1 MSLIS
6 WLVSLY
12 RNWFLRNRVERD
24 LNEELESY
32 ASLVADEQMRRGL
45 SGADARRAALLEL
58 EGADQVKDRV
68 RDVRAGVV
76 LETAWRD
83 VRFAGRL
90 LARTPGFTVA
100 ALLSLGLGIGA
111 STAFFQLL
119 NALSFRGLPV
129 ERPEQL
135 VEIRGVG
142 EGRAGRQ
149 TGRNR
154 QFSAPVWQQ
163 IRDHQLVFAD
173 VFAFGDTRFNLAPRG
188 EVRYVEGLWV
198 SGNFFQALGVKPVIG
213 RLFTREDDRPGCG
226 YFGVVISH
234 SLWQRGF
241 AGRPDIVGQ
250 IITIGAE
257 RAPVI
262 GVTPASFFGVEVGR
276 RFDVA
281 LPQCSSDFDRPDHFW
296 LAVLGRLKPG
306 GSLAEANEHLAA
318 LGPGILKATVPP
330 AYRPHMVEKYLKM
343 GFEGSSASA
352 GVSPLRSNYSQPLW
366 VLMAIAGMVLLIA
379 ATNLANLMLARA
391 TTREH
396 EFAIRLAIGGSRGRI
411 VRQVL
416 AEGLLLA
423 GAGAVVGLL
432 LAQWSARALVASI
445 GTTMDPIYLD
455 LTLDWHVLGLTTLVA
470 GVSCVLFAL
479 APALRAAG
487 APVTLPLAGRGSAPS
502 GRHRLSSTLVAIQV
516 GVSFILVFGAGLF
529 GRSFQNLATVEPGF
543 RTDDVLMAHVF
554 YRANDMSME
563 RRAVFNRELLEK
575 FRGIPGVSGAA
586 STSSPPLSG
595 SFWDT
600 EIKVDGKTVAYS
612 NVNQVTPGY
621 FRVMGTPLVA
631 GRDFDDRD
639 TLGAPKVAV
648 VSEAFAR
655 KLLGGGSVLGRKV
668 AIPNA
673 PGQPDTSFEIV
684 GSVGDSKYHNIKQ
697 VFQPILFIAEAQD
710 DAPGGA
716 RRFAIH
722 STRPAADLMGDV
734 TRVVAEANPD
744 ASLRFD
750 VFSSQISRSLFR
762 ERLIA
767 ALSTAFGLLAVVL
780 ATVGVFGVVSYGV
793 SRRKGEIGVRMA
805 LGARR
810 GQIVTMILGELMRVV
825 AMGLAAGAVTA
836 LLVSRYVASLLFGLE
851 PNDALT
857 LGSAAVVLI
866 LTGLGAALVPAYH
879 AARLSPT
886 VALRNQ

>member
-1 MSLIS
+1 MTAIS
-6 WLVSLY
+6 WLVSLF
-12 RNWFLRNRVERD
+12 RNWFLRSRVERD

-32 ASLVADEQMRRGL
+32 THLVADEQMQRGR
-45 SGADARRAALLEL
+45 SAADARRAALLEL
-58 EGADQVKDRV
+58 EGADQVKERV

-111 STAFFQLL
+111 NTAFFQLL

-142 EGRAGRQ
+142 EGRSGRQ

-188 EVRYVEGLWV
+188 EVKYVEGLWV
-198 SGNFFQALGVKPVIG
+198 SGNFFQALGVRPVIG

-226 YFGVVISH
+226 YFGAVISH
-234 SLWQRGF
+234 SLWQRAF
-241 AGRPDIVGQ
+241 AGRPDVVGQ
-250 IITIGAE
+250 TITIGEE
-257 RAPVI
+257 RTPVI

-281 LPQCSSDFDRPDHFW
+281 LPLCSSGFDRPDHFW
-296 LAVLGRLKPG
+296 LAVMGRLNPG
-306 GSLAEANEHLAA
+306 GSLDQANDHLAA
-318 LGPGILKATVPP
+318 LGPGILRETVPP
-330 AYRPHMVEKYLKM
+330 AYRPHMAEKYLKM
-343 GFEGSSASA
+343 GFEATSASA
-352 GVSPLRSNYSQPLW
+352 GVSPLRSNYARPLW

-391 TTREH
+391 TAREH

-423 GAGAVVGLL
+423 GVGAVVGLL

-470 GVSCVLFAL
+470 GVSCVLFSL
-479 APALRAAG
+479 APALRAAS
-487 APVTLPLAGRGSAPS
+487 APVTLPLAGRGSAAA
-502 GRHRLSSTLVAIQV
+502 GRHPLSSTLVAIQV
-516 GVSFILVFGAGLF
+516 GASFILVFGAGLF
-529 GRSFQNLATVEPGF
+529 ARSFQNLATVEPGF

-554 YRANDMSME
+554 YRENDMPME
-563 RRAVFNRELLEK
+563 RRAVFNRQLLEK

-600 EIKVDGKTVAYS
+600 EIKIDGRVASS

-621 FRVMGTPLVA
+621 FRVMGMPLVS
-631 GRDFDDRD
+631 GRDFGDRD
-639 TLGAPKVAV
+639 TLGAPRVAV

-655 KLLGGGSVLGRKV
+655 KLLGDGPVLGRTV
-668 AIPNA
+668 AMPNA

-684 GSVGDSKYHNIKQ
+684 GLVGDSKYHNIKQ

-710 DAPGGA
+710 DAPGGT

-722 STRPAADLMGDV
+722 STRPSADLMADV
-734 TRVVAEANPD
+734 TRVVSESNPD

-810 GQIVTMILGELMRVV
+810 AQIVTMILGELMHVV
-825 AMGLAAGAVTA
+825 AIGMAAGAAAA
-836 LLVSRYVASLLFGLE
+836 LLVSQYVASLLFGLE
-851 PNDALT
+851 PNDAVT
-857 LGSAAVVLI
+857 LGSAAVVLV
-866 LTGLGAALVPAYH
+866 LTGLAAAMVPAYH
-879 AARLSPT
+879 AARLSPMI
-886 VALRNQ
+886 ALRNQ